1 MHTEFLQLEKGESID
16 KNEIIGIFDID
27 MASISPNTKEI
38 FRRKEEE
45 KGVISLCNDL
55 PKSFLLCDNEFTD
68 RIYITGLSTES
79 IKKRMDSEIKVLW
92 KR

>member
-1 MHTEFLQLEKGESID
+1 MAYLQLEKGESIY
-16 KNEIIGIFDID
+16 KNEIIGIFDMD
-27 MASISPNTKEI
+27 NTAFSAGTKEL
-38 FRRKEEE
+38 FKRKEEE

-55 PKSFLLCDNEFTD
+55 PKSFLLCDNIYTD

-79 IKKRMDSEIKVLW
+79 IRKRLETEIKVLW